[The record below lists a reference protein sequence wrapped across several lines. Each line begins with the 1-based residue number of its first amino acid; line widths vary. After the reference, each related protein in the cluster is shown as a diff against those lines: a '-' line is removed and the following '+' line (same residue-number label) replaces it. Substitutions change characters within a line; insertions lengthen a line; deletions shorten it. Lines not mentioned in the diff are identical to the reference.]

1 MVQEPSFEPHVLR
14 GEQRGAPPVEPL
26 TWLLGGEVGE
36 ADAMV
41 VGQPG
46 LHDGVGLGR
55 GGRIALCPLSPH
67 GRFALSA

>member
-1 MVQEPSFEPHVLR
+1 MRNPSFELDVLR
-14 GEQRGAPPVEPL
+14 REQRRALLVEPL

>member
-1 MVQEPSFEPHVLR
+1 MVQKPSFEPHVLR

-36 ADAMV
+36 ADAVV

-55 GGRIALCPLSPH
+55 AVGGLLYAHSALMAASH
-67 GRFALSA
+67 

>member
-1 MVQEPSFEPHVLR
+1 MRNPSFELDVLR
-14 GEQRGAPPVEPL
+14 REQRRALPVEPL